1 MMAALEVSG
10 SCRNWKRSKLSSLHS
25 WTEPRENGRSVC
37 KWGKLPRSTWQ
48 LLLSVT
54 PRVQSCLSSLTHAHK
69 SLGLSLPRY
78 VCRSFFSIPSPMAQS
93 QQQQRSV
100 LVTGGAGFIGT
111 HTVLQLLKEGF
122 LVTIIDNLDNSVPE
136 AVDRV
141 RVLAGPK
148 LSQNLRFFIGDL
160 RNNEDLEKVFSDT
173 KYDAVIHFAGL
184 KAVGES
190 VANPSLY
197 YNNNLI
203 GTINLYEHM
212 AKYGCK
218 KVVFSSSATVYG
230 QPEKIP
236 CVEDFEPRAMNP
248 YGRTKLFLEEIARD
262 IQKADPEWRIILLRY
277 FNPVGAHESGQIGE
291 DPIGIPNNL
300 MPYIQQV
307 AVGRL
312 PELNVY
318 GYDYPTKDGSAI
330 RDYIH
335 VMDLADGHIAALQK
349 LFATQDVG
357 CVAYNLGTGYGTSVL
372 EMVAAFEKASGKKI
386 PVKLCPRRSGDATA
400 VFASTERAKKEL
412 GWSAKYGVE
421 EMCRDQWKWASN
433 NPYGYRS
440 QS

>member
-1 MMAALEVSG
+1 MNMEQHYLLQ
-10 SCRNWKRSKLSSLHS
+10 LSYPYL
-25 WTEPRENGRSVC
+25 
-37 KWGKLPRSTWQ
+37 Q
-48 LLLSVT
+48 LILSVT
-54 PRVQSCLSSLTHAHK
+54 PRVQSCLSSLTDAHK

-78 VCRSFFSIPSPMAQS
+78 VCRSSSSIPSPMEQS
-93 QQQQRSV
+93 QQRQRSV

-122 LVTIIDNLDNSVPE
+122 LVTIIDNLDNSVPD

-141 RVLAGPK
+141 RLLAGPK

-190 VANPSLY
+190 VAKPSLY

-349 LFATQDVG
+349 LFATEDVG

-412 GWSAKYGVE
+412 GWSAKNGVE

-433 NPYGYRS
+433 NPYGYRPP